1 MNIRILKN
9 KLFLLSIGLLLIS
22 CGNKSDSA
30 EAGTKL
36 KIVAAHNQTNIES
49 PYQVGIMKFKEV
61 AEKEGS
67 IEVEVHAGTIGTNED
82 ELVEKLILGAVDVI
96 VVSPGFMTKTGVKE
110 IDIFAL
116 PYLFE
121 NYEHW
126 NSVVD
131 SEIGQEFS
139 DLIYEKSNGEF
150 QIIDYWSAGVRHY
163 YGASPVNS
171 VDDIKGSK
179 YRTQTSGTVADY
191 WTKVG
196 AIPTSVAWAELY
208 QALQQGVVD
217 SAENAYPYFIPM
229 DHHKTEN
236 GKYISETGH
245 DYTTRL
251 MLVNGK
257 KFAKYTDSQKKA
269 ILDAAKASAIAERT
283 AVIEDE
289 VKYKEIAIKDG
300 AIVNELDRQPFIELA
315 IPLQDEFAKSISA
328 EAMLEKIR
336 SKAN

>member
-1 MNIRILKN
+1 MNARMLENKFIL
-9 KLFLLSIGLLLIS
+9 FSIGLLLIS
-22 CGNKSDSA
+22 CGNKSDSTTD
-30 EAGTKL
+30 EKL

-49 PYQVGIMKFKEV
+49 PYQVGLMKFKEV

-82 ELVEKLILGAVDVI
+82 ELVEKLILGAVDII

-110 IDIFAL
+110 IDMFAL

-121 NYEHW
+121 NYDHW
-126 NSVVD
+126 TSVVD
-131 SEIGQEFS
+131 SEIGKEFS
-139 DLIYEKSNGEF
+139 ELIYEKSNGEF
-150 QIIDYWSAGVRHY
+150 QIIGYWSAGVRHY
-163 YGASPVNS
+163 YGKTPVNS

-179 YRTQTSGTVADY
+179 YRTQTSGTVAKY
-191 WTKVG
+191 WTEVG

-229 DHHKTEN
+229 GHHKTDN

-257 KFAKYTDSQKKA
+257 KFAKYTDAQKKA
-269 ILDAAKASAIAERT
+269 ILDAAKESAIAERV

-289 VKYKEIAIKDG
+289 IKYKEIAIKDG
-300 AIVNELDRQPFIELA
+300 AIVNELDRQAFIDFA
-315 IPLQDEFAKSISA
+315 IPLQDKFAKSINA
-328 EAMLEKIR
+328 EPMLEKIR
-336 SKAN
+336 KKAN

>member
-150 QIIDYWSAGVRHY
+150 QIIGYWSAGVRHY

>member
-49 PYQVGIMKFKEV
+49 PYQVGLMKFKEI

-150 QIIDYWSAGVRHY
+150 QIIGYWSAGVRHY

>member
-1 MNIRILKN
+1 MNVRMLKN
-9 KLFLLSIGLLLIS
+9 KLVLLSIGLLLIS
-22 CGNKSDSA
+22 CGNKSDS
-30 EAGTKL
+30 TTDKKI

-49 PYQVGIMKFKEV
+49 PYQVGLMKFKEV

-67 IEVEVHAGTIGTNED
+67 IEVLVHAGTIGTNED

-126 NSVVD
+126 TSVVD

-139 DLIYEKSNGEF
+139 DLIYKKSNDEF
-150 QIIDYWSAGVRHY
+150 QIIAYWSAGVRHY
-163 YGASPVNS
+163 YGASPLNS
-171 VDDIKGSK
+171 VNDIKGSK

-191 WTKVG
+191 WSKVG

-229 DHHKTEN
+229 DHHKTDN

-269 ILDAAKASAIAERT
+269 ILDAAKESAIAERT

-289 VKYKEIAIKDG
+289 IKYKEIAIKDG
-300 AIVNELDRQPFIELA
+300 AIINELDRQPFIELA
-315 IPLQDEFAKSISA
+315 IPLQDEFAKSINA
-328 EAMLEKIR
+328 EAMIEKIR
-336 SKAN
+336 NKAN